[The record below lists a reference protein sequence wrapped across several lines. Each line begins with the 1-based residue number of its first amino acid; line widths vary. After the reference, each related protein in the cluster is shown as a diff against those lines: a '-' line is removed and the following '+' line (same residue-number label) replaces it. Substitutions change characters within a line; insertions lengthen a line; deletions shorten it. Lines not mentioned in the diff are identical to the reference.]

1 MMLLKNLKSN
11 ATIANHVIVASSF
24 TERLT
29 GLLGKNGFPKGH
41 ALWIERT
48 NSIHTFFMKFSID
61 AIFVDK
67 NLVVKS
73 VHQNL
78 KPWRITFPVL
88 GADSVFELSAGE
100 LQNMQIKK
108 GDQLHV
114 GT

>member
-1 MMLLKNLKSN
+1 MLLKNLKSQS
-11 ATIANHVIVASSF
+11 TIAHHVLVASSF

-29 GLLGKNGFPKGH
+29 GLLGKTEFPKGH

-61 AIFVDK
+61 VIFVDK
-67 NLVVKS
+67 NLIVKS

-78 KPWRITFPVL
+78 KPWRMTVPVL
-88 GADSVFELSAGE
+88 GADSVFELTAGE
-100 LQNMQIKK
+100 LKNLEIKK
-108 GDQLHV
+108 GDQLYV